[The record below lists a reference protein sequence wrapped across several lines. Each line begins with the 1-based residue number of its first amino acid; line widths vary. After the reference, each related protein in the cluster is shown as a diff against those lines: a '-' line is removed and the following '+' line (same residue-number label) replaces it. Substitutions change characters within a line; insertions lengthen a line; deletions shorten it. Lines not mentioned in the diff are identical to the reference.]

1 MATSREAA
9 RDALVTLLSTAL
21 VGTGLPAKTVTG
33 SKIATLQ
40 GATPIVAVLSAG
52 SERSRPPFQGAKATF
67 HLEVLVFVRQSQT
80 GWTNAQAEDALDDI
94 EVLIANTYEV
104 NTATANWEMVDY
116 DGQSTVFE
124 IEVEGTKYYMERI
137 PTVVRLARS

>member
-1 MATSREAA
+1 MATSRESG
-9 RDALVTLLSTAL
+9 RDALVTLLGTAL

-33 SKIATLQ
+33 SKIETLQ

-52 SERSRPPFQGAKATF
+52 SLRERLTYQGHKATF
-67 HLEVLVFVRQSQT
+67 YLEILVFVRQAQT

-94 EVLIANTYEV
+94 EVLIAGVLEL

-116 DGQSTVFE
+116 NGQTTVYE
-124 IEVEGTKYYMERI
+124 IEVEGTKYYLERI
-137 PTVVRLARS
+137 PVVVRLARN